1 VWTDRCGHL
10 FGLFE
15 DGSLFMTDWS
25 GWWPLLAEA
34 GAQNANPDTGFGGQ
48 LLTFVPLIIIV
59 LLYVVLM
66 GGGRRREEKKQQ
78 QFLASLK
85 KNDRVV
91 TVGGIIGTVAN
102 ISDKEVTLKVDD
114 NTKLRFL
121 RSSIHRVLGAESD
134 SPAT

>member
-10 FGLFE
+10 VGLFE
-15 DGSLFMTDWS
+15 DGSLFMRDWS
-25 GWWPLLAEA
+25 GWLPLLAEGEA
-34 GAQNANPDTGFGGQ
+34 PKGGGGEVFLQ
-48 LLTFVPLIIIV
+48 FVPVVIILVLYFVLI
-59 LLYVVLM
+59 
-66 GGGRRREEKKQQ
+66 GGGKRREEKKQQ
-78 QFLASLK
+78 QFLSALK

>member
-1 VWTDRCGHL
+1 MR
-10 FGLFE
+10 
-15 DGSLFMTDWS
+15 DWS
-25 GWWPLLAEA
+25 GWWPLLAEGEA
-34 GAQNANPDTGFGGQ
+34 PKGGGDLFLQ
-48 LLTFVPLIIIV
+48 FVPVIIILV
-59 LLYVVLM
+59 LYFVLI
-66 GGGRRREEKKQQ
+66 GGGKRREDKKQQ
-78 QFLASLK
+78 QFLAALK

-102 ISDKEVTLKVDD
+102 VSDKEVTLKVDD